1 MANRVYNN
9 REYSYGYY
17 PKLEYWTTKLMEA
30 IKMNNIVEVDACH
43 RKLDYFIQKQWI
55 KAVNPNEGSN
65 TIAGV
70 DFTESLNKL
79 KNL

>member
-1 MANRVYNN
+1 
-9 REYSYGYY
+9 
-17 PKLEYWTTKLMEA
+17 
-30 IKMNNIVEVDACH
+30 MNNIVEVDACH

-70 DFTESLNKL
+70 DFTESLNQL